1 VLEDFLFKGLA
12 QQLRQRI
19 NSAREMVARTN
30 AALAGRETSSGIEVK
45 LEWVPRDGGADPLLD
60 RALRLLTKDV
70 QLLTESERTEL
81 TAFFRDRVQRARDIG
96 GDGTTAQH
104 LLAALDYRAWHVF
117 KVLQR
122 REGVET
128 LLTKTLHQ
136 SGSGGEKAAALLA
149 RLAPSP
155 GYPRHSTARHHAGRL
170 RRLPVAAASRD
181 QIQRVRDIAGVER
194 VLAGPSLPL
203 PRVEH

>member
-1 VLEDFLFKGLA
+1 MCTCPTSARLA

-81 TAFFRDRVQRARDIG
+81 TAFFRWAGSRFSPQIRSSEFPTLGRA
-96 GDGTTAQH
+96 
-104 LLAALDYRAWHVF
+104 
-117 KVLQR
+117 
-122 REGVET
+122 
-128 LLTKTLHQ
+128 
-136 SGSGGEKAAALLA
+136 
-149 RLAPSP
+149 
-155 GYPRHSTARHHAGRL
+155 
-170 RRLPVAAASRD
+170 
-181 QIQRVRDIAGVER
+181 
-194 VLAGPSLPL
+194 
-203 PRVEH
+203 